1 MPLRHATHHPSPIA
15 VICRRQVQ
23 VRKDSS
29 SLRPPPPPPPPTS
42 DLSENAA
49 KFGQIRLGVRP
60 SEMAIIMIRGDK
72 ER

>member
-23 VRKDSS
+23 IRQDSS
-29 SLRPPPPPPPPTS
+29 SLRPPPPTS